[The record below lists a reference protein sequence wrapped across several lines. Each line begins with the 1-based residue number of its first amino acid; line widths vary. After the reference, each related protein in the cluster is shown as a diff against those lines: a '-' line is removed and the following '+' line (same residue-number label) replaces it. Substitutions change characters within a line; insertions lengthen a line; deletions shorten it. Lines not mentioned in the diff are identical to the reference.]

1 MVTLEGLR
9 LLAMQAREDQD
20 LLYQTVAPEAEVM
33 ADQADQVVH
42 LLPPAAM
49 LVVLEAVLE
58 DQTAW
63 AQAAV
68 AVE

>member
-1 MVTLEGLR
+1 
-9 LLAMQAREDQD
+9 MQAREDQD
-20 LLYQTVAPEAEVM
+20 LLYQTVSPEAEVTV
-33 ADQADQVVH
+33 DQADQVVH
-42 LLPPAAM
+42 ILPPAAM
-49 LVVLEAVLE
+49 VVEVVEVLE

>member
-1 MVTLEGLR
+1 
-9 LLAMQAREDQD
+9 MQAREDQD
-20 LLYQTVAPEAEVM
+20 LLYQTVAPEAEVTV
-33 ADQADQVVH
+33 DQADQVVH

-49 LVVLEAVLE
+49 VVEAVEVLE